1 MIDRLPETPP
11 EGDAS
16 LPGAVPGNGGHA
28 PTFSPA
34 SGQQKPTRPESHRE
48 GTAPSAGDPDP
59 QKSAD
64 SSDLA
69 PADTADPPSQQA
81 KSSSWRRPLKMI
93 LITYLG
99 LCLMLAVL
107 QRGMIYFPTREEQ
120 LKPEGWGLAG
130 MRCLPLAV
138 SASDGV
144 TLHGWHVLPADAS
157 VLNST
162 EQAWELDRGR
172 PVILFFSGN
181 AGHRGYRA
189 DELAFLANLNA
200 DVFLFDYRGYA
211 ENSGRPS
218 ESALLADAWTI
229 WRHLTGELGIS
240 GQRIL
245 LLGESL
251 GGGVACGLAERLARE
266 GVEFGGLFFKGSFSS
281 LADVASHHYPWLPV
295 RLLLLDRYESAQR
308 IASVT
313 APIAVLHGGAD
324 DIIPLKLAEKLH
336 AAAPETSTDGLP
348 KRFHLLPDAGHNDI
362 HLRHASAY
370 RSALTPLLD
379 HIRQQ

>member
-1 MIDRLPETPP
+1 MKDRLPENPP
-11 EGDAS
+11 EGDADS
-16 LPGAVPGNGGHA
+16 PGAGPG
-28 PTFSPA
+28 
-34 SGQQKPTRPESHRE
+34 
-48 GTAPSAGDPDP
+48 AGDESTAGETAA

-64 SSDLA
+64 SSDSE
-69 PADTADPPSQQA
+69 PSATTDQA
-81 KSSSWRRPLKMI
+81 ARKAKNSSWRRPLKMI
-93 LITYLG
+93 LVTYVG
-99 LCLMLAVL
+99 LCLMLGVM
-107 QRGMIYFPTREEQ
+107 QRGLIYFPMREEQ
-120 LKPEGWGLAG
+120 MKPESWGLAG
-130 MRCLPLAV
+130 TRCLPVTIAT
-138 SASDGV
+138 ADGV
-144 TLHGWHVLPADAS
+144 SLHGWHVLPADSS

-189 DELAFLANLNA
+189 DELAFLANMNT
-200 DVFLFDYRGYA
+200 DVFLMDYRGYA
-211 ENSGRPS
+211 ENSGNPS
-218 ESALLADAWTI
+218 ESALLEDAWTV

-251 GGGVACGLAERLARE
+251 GGGVACGLAERLSRE

-281 LADVASHHYPWLPV
+281 LVDVASYHYPWLPV
-295 RLLLLDRYESAQR
+295 RLVLLDRYESVKR
-308 IASVT
+308 IPSVT
-313 APIAVLHGGAD
+313 SPIAILHGGAD

-336 AAAPETSTDGLP
+336 AAAPETSADGLP

-362 HLRHASAY
+362 HFGHAAPY